1 MPSFKERVH
10 EVVRSIPEGRT
21 MTYKQVAE
29 AVGSPKAFRCVGS
42 IMARNYDPSIP
53 CHRVVRGDGAPGN
66 YNRGG
71 PDRKAEILRE
81 EVARCA

>member
-10 EVVRSIPEGRT
+10 EVVRSIPEGKM

-29 AVGSPKAFRCVGS
+29 FAGSPKAYRSVAALMS
-42 IMARNYDPSIP
+42 RNYDSSIP
-53 CHRVVRGDGAPGN
+53 CHRVIRSDGSVGN

-71 PDRKAEILRE
+71 PERKFDILRAE
-81 EVARCA
+81 GALK